1 MYTNMF
7 FSKALFRKGKTLFL
21 KIGEE
26 DVEYDEH
33 FRLYLQTKLSNPH
46 YKPEISA
53 QCTIINFIV
62 TRRGE
67 YTTSHVSSR
76 IVLTYILTGLE
87 DQLLATIVSCEEPEL
102 ERTRNELVQSF
113 NTYKIQLKVII
124 FLISILA
131 DPSYLFIVYVY
142 IRT

>member
-1 MYTNMF
+1 MRQGEKQWMMKIVNAIQAGDTVILENIGETLDASLDSVLTKVLMISELLKEKNRSHVCITISYF
-7 FSKALFRKGKTLFL
+7 IWKALFRKGKTLFL

-62 TRRGE
+62 TRKGE
-67 YTTSHVSSR
+67 YITSH
-76 IVLTYILTGLE
+76 LE
-87 DQLLATIVSCEEPEL
+87 
-102 ERTRNELVQSF
+102 
-113 NTYKIQLKVII
+113 
-124 FLISILA
+124 
-131 DPSYLFIVYVY
+131 
-142 IRT
+142 

>member
-1 MYTNMF
+1 VDDEDSERYSSRRHGHIGEHRRNFRCFLRFGSHKGTNEF
-7 FSKALFRKGKTLFL
+7 RVVEREKSLTYFIWKALFRKGKTLFL

-62 TRRGE
+62 TRKGE
-67 YTTSHVSSR
+67 YITSH
-76 IVLTYILTGLE
+76 LE
-87 DQLLATIVSCEEPEL
+87 
-102 ERTRNELVQSF
+102 
-113 NTYKIQLKVII
+113 
-124 FLISILA
+124 
-131 DPSYLFIVYVY
+131 
-142 IRT
+142 